1 MVPGSPSR
9 PSENREAPKTQPTDR
24 QLEGLRIDAT
34 AEALRKQIER
44 KDFEGAL
51 TTVKNLLQGPRPK
64 ESVTS
69 LFDKLKNSVTK
80 ADAEKLAELCAQRE
94 ETSPAVKQ
102 LLGNLTSLSQEV
114 GGSVPEQIG
123 TLTRRI
129 VVFGN
134 TLADRLKPTAE
145 QVAGQLGFTGVAEGA
160 IQFLKDF
167 IFSRIA
173 DVLEKTAMSFKN
185 IPKANSIFET
195 AFQLRRLSM
204 PEKTDE
210 DKILKKKYSDACVAW
225 LKSTKTTPPPTPDSV
240 SAQIAQAQNKPA
252 ETKPAEAVA
261 EKVEGS
267 KAVEL
272 VDGKKVTFTNV
283 NRETKVEVGGLTR
296 KVKIAGES
304 VPEAAVI
311 KPAGVEK
318 GIVEFRM
325 PNKNVKVDLI
335 ALHQAVKEDK
345 KQLDAVDGTTKINL
359 EPV

>member
-1 MVPGSPSR
+1 
-9 PSENREAPKTQPTDR
+9 
-24 QLEGLRIDAT
+24 
-34 AEALRKQIER
+34 
-44 KDFEGAL
+44 
-51 TTVKNLLQGPRPK
+51 
-64 ESVTS
+64 
-69 LFDKLKNSVTK
+69 
-80 ADAEKLAELCAQRE
+80 
-94 ETSPAVKQ
+94 
-102 LLGNLTSLSQEV
+102 
-114 GGSVPEQIG
+114 
-123 TLTRRI
+123 
-129 VVFGN
+129 
-134 TLADRLKPTAE
+134 
-145 QVAGQLGFTGVAEGA
+145 
-160 IQFLKDF
+160 
-167 IFSRIA
+167 
-173 DVLEKTAMSFKN
+173 
-185 IPKANSIFET
+185 
-195 AFQLRRLSM
+195 M